1 MADTAIL
8 LAAGNSTRMGRHV
21 EDKILAPI
29 AGKPVVLYSLQAFV
43 RSGAVDEIVM
53 VYRDEPQRS
62 LLANVIDGE
71 PLGVVSLRWTQGG
84 VERQDS
90 VWNALEDIREQIGNV
105 YIHDCARP
113 LIRVATLTALQ
124 KALSGN
130 KAVCLAHRLSDTILK
145 ATPEAT
151 SSHKGRLEKLD
162 RDRLWAMETPQV
174 FERRLITEAYR
185 KVRLDGRKVTDDAS
199 AAIWAGHEVTLVENP
214 HPNIKLTVPEDLAYA
229 EFLLKAKGPG

>member
-21 EDKILAPI
+21 EDKILVPI

-43 RSGAVDEIVM
+43 GSGAVAEIVM
-53 VYRDEPQRS
+53 VYRDEPQRNLMAKVFDS
-62 LLANVIDGE
+62 E
-71 PLGVVSLRWTQGG
+71 PLGGVSLRWTQGG
-84 VERQDS
+84 AERQDS
-90 VWNALEDIREQIGNV
+90 VWNALEDISEQIGNV

-113 LIRVATLTALQ
+113 LIQAKTLAALQ

-130 KAVCLAHRLSDTILK
+130 KAVCLAHRLSDTIIK
-145 ATPEAT
+145 ATPEVT
-151 SSHKGRLEKLD
+151 SSKNRQLEELD

-185 KVRLDGRKVTDDAS
+185 KVRIEGRKVTDDAS
-199 AAIWAGHEVTLVENP
+199 AAILAGHEVTMLENP

-229 EFLLKAKGPG
+229 EFLLKAEEPG

>member
-8 LAAGNSTRMGRHV
+8 LAAGNSNRMGRNV
-21 EDKILAPI
+21 EDKILALI

-43 RSGAVDEIVM
+43 RSGAVAEIIL

-62 LLANVIDGE
+62 LLAKVIEGE
-71 PLGVVSLRWTQGG
+71 PLGDISLRWTQGG
-84 VERQDS
+84 AERQDS
-90 VWNALEDIREQIGNV
+90 VWNALEDIKAQTENV

-113 LIRVATLTALQ
+113 LIRPDTLAVLQ
-124 KALSGN
+124 KTLSDN
-130 KAVCLAHRLSDTILK
+130 KAVCLAHRLSDTILET
-145 ATPEAT
+145 TPGAT
-151 SSHKGRLEKLD
+151 SSNERRLKELD

-185 KVRLDGRKVTDDAS
+185 KVRLEGGKVTDDAS
-199 AAIWAGHEVTLVENP
+199 AAILAGHSVTLVENH

-229 EFLLKAKGPG
+229 EFLLKTVEPG